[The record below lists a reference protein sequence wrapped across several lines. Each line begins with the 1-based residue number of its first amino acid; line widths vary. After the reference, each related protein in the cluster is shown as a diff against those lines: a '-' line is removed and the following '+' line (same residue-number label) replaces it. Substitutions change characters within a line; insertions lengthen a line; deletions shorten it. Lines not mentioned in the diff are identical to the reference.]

1 LIFKYNNYITWE
13 GKVMPAKVD
22 AEKCSGC
29 GSCADVCPVEAITV
43 NDVAA
48 VDAEECTDCGSC
60 VDECPEEAIELE
72 D

>member
-1 LIFKYNNYITWE
+1 
-13 GKVMPAKVD
+13 MPAKVD

-29 GSCADVCPVEAITV
+29 GSCADACPCEAITV
-43 NDVAA
+43 DEIAV
-48 VDAEECTDCGSC
+48 VDANECTDCGSC